1 MRLKRR
7 RIRRGNEDTK
17 QYLERSEH
25 AQTFFFSLTLVGL
38 VLSSLLLSSC
48 FDISSCG
55 TLETCEEMLQ
65 RIKLSANVD
74 KRESGRTQHGVQ
86 KQTNKSIVYFWTFL
100 NNKKGW
106 DAEVNLEIM
115 NYFWVKIATVSYLGR
130 QTLDSFVKFNVL
142 ESRQW
147 ENEPCRSVHSLW

>member
-17 QYLERSEH
+17 QYLERSGH
-25 AQTFFFSLTLVGL
+25 AQTFFPSLTLVGL
-38 VLSSLLLSSC
+38 VLSSLPLSSC

-100 NNKKGW
+100 NKEKGW
-106 DAEVNLEIM
+106 NTEVNLEIM
-115 NYFWVKIATVSYLGR
+115 NYFWVKVATVSYLEW
-130 QTLDSFVKFNVL
+130 QTLDYFINFNVL

-147 ENEPCRSVHSLW
+147 ENEPCLCVLILW